1 MEVVSTLKELLHL
14 HPLYNEQLKMFASFG
29 GDFQDV
35 SRLMDMGASVTS
47 ASDAQLQDVLQ
58 ELSIPKR
65 CACRPAPSCIEGNC
79 SEFCAALSPMCYRT
93 TVAMVLAACASAAPQ
108 CPAPNCGGAGC
119 CSNVPCYF
127 PPPRK

>member
-29 GDFQDV
+29 GDFTDV

-47 ASDAQLQDVLQ
+47 ASDKLLQAVLE

-65 CACRPAPSCIEGNC
+65 RA
-79 SEFCAALSPMCYRT
+79 T
-93 TVAMVLAACASAAPQ
+93 
-108 CPAPNCGGAGC
+108 
-119 CSNVPCYF
+119 
-127 PPPRK
+127 PPPVLFYPLTPLPLPPTAFGLRLFPHTHV